1 MSNRT
6 ALQQANWIVY
16 ILKCSDGTFYTG
28 VTNDLDKR
36 IEQHNKG
43 KGAKY
48 TRSRLPVEIVYQEH
62 APDKGIALK
71 REYAIKQL
79 SRDEKLQL
87 ITHPCD
93 S

>member
-1 MSNRT
+1 MSNQAT
-6 ALQQANWIVY
+6 LEQANWIVY

-48 TRSRLPVEIVYQEH
+48 TRSRLPVHVVYQES
-62 APDKGIALK
+62 APEKGIALK

-79 SRDEKLQL
+79 SREEKLQL
-87 ITHPCD
+87 MQ
-93 S
+93 